1 MAEYEEI
8 KKDITD
14 NNNTLKKQITHIE
27 LKQQELQNYINTVD
41 NAITQLE
48 QMIHT
53 EQNAAKPNYDKI
65 RSLRGAITKNVELIT
80 NLYNSYKEF
89 ENVKFRYYKEID
101 DNSYRMHRLIELELK
116 KVDENANRLGQEFY
130 NVMRNLSNIKQDDTL
145 VKKTEQVLSK
155 EEYEL

>member
-1 MAEYEEI
+1 MAEYGEI

-14 NNNTLKKQITHIE
+14 NNNNLRKQVTHVE
-27 LKQQELQNYINTVD
+27 LKQQELQTYINTID

-53 EQNAAKPNYDKI
+53 EQNSAKPNYDKI

-145 VKKTEQVLSK
+145 LKQTEQVLSK